1 MRKMK
6 QNVHKKHPVKHSKK
20 INDITMAS
28 AIKNRNAM
36 EETVMRFGKWSILP
50 IKAVWFAWR
59 HFLSSTVY
67 LIYHRDGVEAL
78 FTGTW

>member
-6 QNVHKKHPVKHSKK
+6 QNVDKKHPVKHSKK
-20 INDITMAS
+20 TNDITMAS

-36 EETVMRFGKWSILP
+36 EETVMQFGKWSILP
-50 IKAVWFAWR
+50 IKAVWFAW
-59 HFLSSTVY
+59 HHSLSSTAY

-78 FTGTW
+78 FTGTL